1 MFAAAPRAAA
11 LVDDQLSGEEEKE
24 LQQQKK
30 DGAVDGESARKYL
43 DMHEREN

>member
-1 MFAAAPRAAA
+1 MFAAAPRGAA

-24 LQQQKK
+24 VQQQGK
-30 DGAVDGESARKYL
+30 DGGVDDESARKYL